1 LGLHRDN
8 PPQKLKPIQRR
19 LSLSYRQ
26 KEDKMLNPNQIFV
39 DTEGQEYTVE
49 EMQNSY
55 PEILKEYEETNT
67 MLSFYTLEE
76 FRTL

>member
-1 LGLHRDN
+1 
-8 PPQKLKPIQRR
+8 
-19 LSLSYRQ
+19 
-26 KEDKMLNPNQIFV
+26 MLNPNQIFV